1 MRFDPITVQ
10 DKLGRDVIIRSAEV
24 SDAEDL
30 IRYLKVTAGETP
42 YLMREPEE
50 ITMTL
55 ENEQEFLQSKSDD
68 EREVLLV
75 ATVDGKHAGNCAL
88 VSMGDYLR
96 YAHRCVVA
104 IALYEEYTGCGI
116 GRMLLESVLS
126 VAKDVGYEQAE
137 LDVMEGNE
145 NAKALYEKMGFVE
158 YGRFPDNMKYA
169 DGTYR
174 DAYWMMKKL

>member
-10 DKLGRDVIIRSAEV
+10 DKLDRDVVIRSAEV
-24 SDAEDL
+24 ADAEDL

-42 YLMREPEE
+42 YLMRDPEE
-50 ITMTL
+50 INMTL
-55 ENEQEFLQSKSDD
+55 ETEIEFIQSKIDD
-68 EREVLLV
+68 EREILLV
-75 ATVDGKHAGNCAL
+75 ATVDGKHVGNCAL
-88 VSMGDYLR
+88 VSFGDYKR

-126 VAKDVGYEQAE
+126 VAQGAGYEQAE
-137 LDVMEGNE
+137 LDVMAGND
-145 NAKALYEKMGFVE
+145 NAIALYEKMGFVQ

-174 DAYWMMKKL
+174 DAYWRMKKL